1 MSEGNKTF
9 RLERRFE
16 KAYDTADLLVPISPI
31 KKDTL
36 FPYTEMWATQR
47 GDDVFYYILILFL
60 ILFQSRNIILY
71 LLYLYS
77 LYLWFYMNTISYKW
91 K

>member
-1 MSEGNKTF
+1 MISSEKEEQLDFMSEGNKTF

-36 FPYTEMWATQR
+36 FPYTEM
-47 GDDVFYYILILFL
+47 
-60 ILFQSRNIILY
+60 
-71 LLYLYS
+71 
-77 LYLWFYMNTISYKW
+77 
-91 K
+91 

>member
-36 FPYTEMWATQR
+36 FPYTEM
-47 GDDVFYYILILFL
+47 
-60 ILFQSRNIILY
+60 
-71 LLYLYS
+71 
-77 LYLWFYMNTISYKW
+77 
-91 K
+91 